1 MSKKQTPLCG
11 VDPQDEV
18 IFRAWRVTSAPA
30 TDGDAGDGDG
40 QGASVDSH
48 EQMHNGEPLTAEEKA
63 AVEETIERAR
73 EEAAKTKERLKGEGS
88 LGAELDIEIE
98 TPIIPWL
105 EVLRTALTS
114 IPAKTSKTWRT
125 VSRRTFGAFSS
136 YQQGRA
142 GTTKALDTLTVMVD
156 TSGSMGT
163 FLGTAGA
170 DIMELIATL
179 SPRILEIIYYDDG
192 ICGRRMVTRRHLR
205 SFELTSMVGG
215 GGTSVIRALQQLT
228 QPRAISTPVVV
239 LTDGM
244 DSFNLPSALMARL
257 GEVIWC
263 AYDADIV
270 PNYGRAIRI
279 DKE

>member
-1 MSKKQTPLCG
+1 M
-11 VDPQDEV
+11 
-18 IFRAWRVTSAPA
+18 
-30 TDGDAGDGDG
+30 
-40 QGASVDSH
+40 
-48 EQMHNGEPLTAEEKA
+48 
-63 AVEETIERAR
+63 
-73 EEAAKTKERLKGEGS
+73 
-88 LGAELDIEIE
+88 
-98 TPIIPWL
+98 
-105 EVLRTALTS
+105 LRTALTS

-125 VSRRTFGAFSS
+125 VSRRAFGAFSS

-156 TSGSMGT
+156 TSGSMAS

-215 GGTSVIRALQQLT
+215 GGTSVICALQQLT

-244 DSFNLPSALMARL
+244 DSFNLPSSLMARL

-263 AYDADIV
+263 VYGADIV